1 MFPARQRVGPCDPLV
16 PKTRLEHPIR
26 RLTDTMV
33 RPETYYYHLDHLGST
48 SWVTDQNGCVHEH
61 VEYLPYGEVWR
72 DPRSDADGAP
82 VKGQQWA

>member
-1 MFPARQRVGPCDPLV
+1 
-16 PKTRLEHPIR
+16 
-26 RLTDTMV
+26 MV
-33 RPETYYYHLDHLGST
+33 RPETYCYHLDHLGST